1 LARRFPGRFSPPHGV
16 SIRLRRDW
24 SKWRAL
30 LSRRAPE
37 PIHDS
42 KPESPAPSTTPA
54 PQPSLYDDAAA
65 REKNAKAAIAE
76 MELAKRRGELVPA
89 RAVEAAAIKAAT
101 TIAQMLSSLKTK
113 AGQLYAAGH
122 KGGEEALHIVLVE
135 SINSVQTQIADAM
148 ANLAT
153 LGAADDAD

>member
-1 LARRFPGRFSPPHGV
+1 
-16 SIRLRRDW
+16 
-24 SKWRAL
+24 
-30 LSRRAPE
+30 
-37 PIHDS
+37 
-42 KPESPAPSTTPA
+42 
-54 PQPSLYDDAAA
+54 
-65 REKNAKAAIAE
+65 